1 MSTDVTAADLSEIL
15 AIRQLKARYCRLLDA
30 KDWQGWRG
38 VFADEFVMDLSQA
51 GGAVVQGG
59 DAFVAYT
66 RKNVGKPSQITVHQV
81 HAPEI
86 ELTSATTAQ
95 GVWALNDI
103 VRFAPGLTMNGY
115 GHYQET
121 YEKRD
126 GTWLIMSSKLTRLR
140 DDLVTPFFSMCI
152 SDRMRNAGGRF
163 ARSRPPAKKAL
174 YRLPVGKSAGKP
186 ESPATG
192 REGFCRGLEPPNPAA
207 R

>member
-1 MSTDVTAADLSEIL
+1 MSTDVTAADLVEIL
-15 AIRQLKARYCRLLDA
+15 AIHQLKAPYCRLLDA

-51 GGAVVQGG
+51 GGAVVQGS

-81 HAPEI
+81 QAPEI

-115 GHYQET
+115 GH
-121 YEKRD
+121 
-126 GTWLIMSSKLTRLR
+126 
-140 DDLVTPFFSMCI
+140 
-152 SDRMRNAGGRF
+152 
-163 ARSRPPAKKAL
+163 
-174 YRLPVGKSAGKP
+174 
-186 ESPATG
+186 
-192 REGFCRGLEPPNPAA
+192 
-207 R
+207 

>member
-51 GGAVVQGG
+51 GGAVVQGS

-86 ELTSATTAQ
+86 ELTSANTAQ
-95 GVWALNDI
+95 GGVGAERHRAL
-103 VRFAPGLTMNGY
+103 RART
-115 GHYQET
+115 HYE
-121 YEKRD
+121 
-126 GTWLIMSSKLTRLR
+126 RLR
-140 DDLVTPFFSMCI
+140 ALARDLRKPG
-152 SDRMRNAGGRF
+152 RNLAHHF
-163 ARSRPPAKKAL
+163 IQTH
-174 YRLPVGKSAGKP
+174 
-186 ESPATG
+186 PAT
-192 REGFCRGLEPPNPAA
+192 
-207 R
+207 